1 MRQERG
7 RACLWEIHPKTTT
20 VKQLWISSALEL
32 LLKPWDGLIN
42 HMQNLLVLVLRHD
55 ATSSTWL
62 LSDASTVKE
71 TDSLNFLPHAIMG
84 RFILFQAQGGIEGC
98 EWGWAQLKAFI
109 VTPAKLLRSSAYSSW
124 LFVWDLFLVSC
135 TNFTEN
141 ISTEAY
147 LILAHFFIP
156 MQASSSHTVKARGR
170 NPL

>member
-20 VKQLWISSALEL
+20 DKQLWISSALEL

-42 HMQNLLVLVLRHD
+42 DMQNLLAMVLHHD
-55 ATSSTWL
+55 ATSSTCL
-62 LSDASTVKE
+62 PSEASTVKR
-71 TDSLNFLPHAIMG
+71 DRLNFLPCAIIG

-109 VTPAKLLRSSAYSSW
+109 VTAAKLLRSSAFSGW

-135 TNFTEN
+135 SNFTEN

-147 LILAHFFIP
+147 LILALISFDSNSGEQQPHC
-156 MQASSSHTVKARGR
+156 
-170 NPL
+170 